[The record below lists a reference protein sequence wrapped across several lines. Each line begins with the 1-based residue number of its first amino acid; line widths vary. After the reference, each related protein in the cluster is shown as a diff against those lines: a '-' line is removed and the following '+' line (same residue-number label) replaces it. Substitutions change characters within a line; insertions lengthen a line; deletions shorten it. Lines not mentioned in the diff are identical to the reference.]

1 MTGCLDDIET
11 LSRLDRALINLFLT
25 PAKDPASSA
34 KNVWRKSAAGNW
46 ITQREGT
53 QHTTDYV
60 ALVLNTA
67 DEFVVAK
74 IDKNILTHLPSIQC
88 PALNPYADVT
98 HEKILEID
106 AAAPR
111 VISLNVAVI

>member
-1 MTGCLDDIET
+1 MTRRRDDIKT
-11 LSRLDRALINLFLT
+11 LSRLDRALINLFLAS
-25 PAKDPASSA
+25 AKDSASST

-53 QHTTDYV
+53 QHTTDDV

-74 IDKNILTHLPSIQC
+74 IDKNILAHLPSIQC
-88 PALNPYADVT
+88 PAFNPNADIT
-98 HEKILEID
+98 HEKILE
-106 AAAPR
+106 
-111 VISLNVAVI
+111 